1 VEVFGRVGGG
11 VNDRL
16 VLTRNR
22 ARGVASGGGWAAVSI
37 CRPDGEPVG
46 CATIDEHVSDAVPGG
61 CGHLRGAGRV
71 AYFIE
76 MPAGRGFGALQ
87 LNALMWNGLST

>member
-37 CRPDGEPVG
+37 CRPDGEPV
-46 CATIDEHVSDAVPGG
+46 
-61 CGHLRGAGRV
+61 
-71 AYFIE
+71 
-76 MPAGRGFGALQ
+76 
-87 LNALMWNGLST
+87 